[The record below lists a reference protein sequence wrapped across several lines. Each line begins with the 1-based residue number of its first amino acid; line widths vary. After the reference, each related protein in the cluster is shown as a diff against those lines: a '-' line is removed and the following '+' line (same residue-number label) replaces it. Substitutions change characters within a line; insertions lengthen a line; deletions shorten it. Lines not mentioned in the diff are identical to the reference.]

1 MLHQLQPGV
10 GLTTIRISDKRGPTP
25 ASLTALLFYYEDGN
39 ANEVL
44 RQVRSAWKNV
54 IYMDRDSRPWAINRE
69 VPYRQWVA
77 ERVKEVKL
85 PFKLD
90 APGSK
95 NKEQMLDIES
105 EEVKQ
110 LKEDIERLK
119 GVNAKVVSDFQS
131 LSHYYVDLKKDYEE
145 RTKAHKNLIRKQK
158 AERDYTFRI
167 KQDLAAANTKLTMRA
182 QERDTASSV
191 ERQWKNLY
199 EVIKREKQEALRRLR
214 DLQVRINGMERQ
226 MKEMMVKCEARV

>member
-39 ANEVL
+39 ATEVF

-54 IYMDRDSRPWAINRE
+54 IYMDRDSRPWATDRE
-69 VPYRQWVA
+69 VPYCQWVI

-95 NKEQMLDIES
+95 NNEQMPDVES
-105 EEVKQ
+105 EEVKH
-110 LKEDIERLK
+110 LKEEIERLK
-119 GVNAKVVSDFQS
+119 GVNAKAVSDLQS
-131 LSHYYVDLKKDYEE
+131 LCHDYVDLKKDYEE
-145 RTKAHKNLIRKQK
+145 KIKAYEELMKKQK
-158 AERDYTFRI
+158 AKRDYTFRI
-167 KQDLAAANTKLTMRA
+167 KQDLAAANTELTMRA
-182 QERDTASSV
+182 QERDTASSA
-191 ERQWKNLY
+191 EPQWKSLY
-199 EVIKREKQEALRRLR
+199 EVIKREK
-214 DLQVRINGMERQ
+214 
-226 MKEMMVKCEARV
+226 